1 MQWIRNVG
9 REVFGLFVDDG
20 SFAFAV
26 LVWIGVV
33 WLVLHRMRMAVPGGI
48 ILFVGLGLIL
58 TESVIRFSRR
68 AATKGR

>member
-1 MQWIRNVG
+1 MQWLRNVV
-9 REVFGLFVDDG
+9 REIFGLFVDDG